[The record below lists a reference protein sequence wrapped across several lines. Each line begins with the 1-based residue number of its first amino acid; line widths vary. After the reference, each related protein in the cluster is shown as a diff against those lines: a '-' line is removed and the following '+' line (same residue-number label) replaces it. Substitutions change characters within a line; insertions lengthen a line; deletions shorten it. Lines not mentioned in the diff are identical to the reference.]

1 MERQELRNSVMKNK
15 DNETE
20 IDKGNRGIIE
30 VKGKSAPKKTLIL
43 IAILVFTLLAI
54 IIIFKLISKQES
66 VQHTTLEKTDE
77 TLITSSNNNVSLGT
91 IMKNI
96 EEKEKR
102 ETEKEK
108 ERENDNKTTLNKE
121 SAPPQQPE
129 TQSAV
134 SEIAKNSPSA
144 STSSTNDDKN
154 KPLPKSV
161 RQLMGETMVKI
172 DAQEQKDKPPV
183 QDELQGNE
191 YTNGSVSPVVHRRY
205 LLSAG
210 TALSC
215 VLKTKIV
222 TSYPGVTMCQLTRNV
237 WSDNGEVLLARKGSL
252 LIGEQNKVMTQGV
265 ARVFVNWTNLK
276 DGNVNVRI
284 GALGT
289 DSLGASGLPAWIDN
303 HFGERFGGALM
314 LSLLGDGLDILKN
327 TTQETAS
334 NSNITYEN
342 TSDATKEMAKTTLEN
357 TINIPPT
364 AYINQGTVLSV
375 IVPRNIDFS
384 SVYELQ

>member
-1 MERQELRNSVMKNK
+1 MKNK

-102 ETEKEK
+102 EAEKEK

-191 YTNGSVSPVVHRRY
+191 YANGSVSPVLHRRY

-222 TSYPGVTMCQLTRNV
+222 TSYPGVTMCQLTRNI

-342 TSDATKEMAKTTLEN
+342 TSDATKEMAKTTLDN

>member
-1 MERQELRNSVMKNK
+1 MKNK

-102 ETEKEK
+102 EVEKEK

-191 YTNGSVSPVVHRRY
+191 YANGSVSPVLHRRY

-222 TSYPGVTMCQLTRNV
+222 TSYPGVTMCQLTRNI
-237 WSDNGEVLLARKGSL
+237 WSDNGEVLLAHKGSL

-342 TSDATKEMAKTTLEN
+342 TSDATKEMAKTTLDN

>member
-1 MERQELRNSVMKNK
+1 MKNK

-102 ETEKEK
+102 EAEKEK
-108 ERENDNKTTLNKE
+108 ERENDNKTTLDKE

-172 DAQEQKDKPPV
+172 DAQEQKDKPPA

-191 YTNGSVSPVVHRRY
+191 YANGSVSPVLHRRY

-222 TSYPGVTMCQLTRNV
+222 TSYPGVTMCQLTRNI

-342 TSDATKEMAKTTLEN
+342 TSDATKEMAKTTLDN

>member
-1 MERQELRNSVMKNK
+1 MKNK

-30 VKGKSAPKKTLIL
+30 VKGKSAPKKALIL
-43 IAILVFTLLAI
+43 IAILFFTLLAI
-54 IIIFKLISKQES
+54 TIIFKLISKQES
-66 VQHTTLEKTDE
+66 AQQTTLEKTDE

-102 ETEKEK
+102 EAEKEK
-108 ERENDNKTTLNKE
+108 ERENENKTALNKE
-121 SAPPQQPE
+121 SAPSQQPE

-172 DAQEQKDKPPV
+172 DAQEQKDKSPV

-191 YTNGSVSPVVHRRY
+191 YANGSVSPVPHRRY

-342 TSDATKEMAKTTLEN
+342 TSDATKEMAKTTLDN

>member
-1 MERQELRNSVMKNK
+1 MKNK

-102 ETEKEK
+102 EAEKEK

-172 DAQEQKDKPPV
+172 DAQEQKDKPPA

-191 YTNGSVSPVVHRRY
+191 YANGSVSPVLHRRY

-222 TSYPGVTMCQLTRNV
+222 TSYPGVTMCQLTRNI

-342 TSDATKEMAKTTLEN
+342 TSDATKEMAKTTLDN

>member
-1 MERQELRNSVMKNK
+1 MKNK

-30 VKGKSAPKKTLIL
+30 VKGKSAPKKTLVL
-43 IAILVFTLLAI
+43 IAILAFTLLAI
-54 IIIFKLISKQES
+54 TIIFKLISKQES
-66 VQHTTLEKTDE
+66 LQHTTLEKTDE
-77 TLITSSNNNVSLGT
+77 TLITSTNNNVSLGT

-102 ETEKEK
+102 EAEKEK
-108 ERENDNKTTLNKE
+108 ERENDNKTALNKE
-121 SAPPQQPE
+121 SDPPQQPA

-172 DAQEQKDKPPV
+172 DAQEQKDKSPV

-191 YTNGSVSPVVHRRY
+191 YANGSVSPVLHRRY

-237 WSDNGEVLLARKGSL
+237 WSDNREVLLARKGSL

>member
-1 MERQELRNSVMKNK
+1 MKNK

-102 ETEKEK
+102 EAEKEK
-108 ERENDNKTTLNKE
+108 EIENNNKTTLNKE

-129 TQSAV
+129 AQSAV
-134 SEIAKNSPSA
+134 SEIAKNSPST

-191 YTNGSVSPVVHRRY
+191 YANGSVSPVLHRRY
-205 LLSAG
+205 LISAG

-222 TSYPGVTMCQLTRNV
+222 TSYPGVTMCQLTRNI

-342 TSDATKEMAKTTLEN
+342 TSDATKEMAKTTLDN

>member
-1 MERQELRNSVMKNK
+1 
-15 DNETE
+15 
-20 IDKGNRGIIE
+20 
-30 VKGKSAPKKTLIL
+30 
-43 IAILVFTLLAI
+43 
-54 IIIFKLISKQES
+54 
-66 VQHTTLEKTDE
+66 
-77 TLITSSNNNVSLGT
+77 
-91 IMKNI
+91 
-96 EEKEKR
+96 
-102 ETEKEK
+102 
-108 ERENDNKTTLNKE
+108 DNKTTLNKE

-191 YTNGSVSPVVHRRY
+191 YANGSVSPVLHRRY

-222 TSYPGVTMCQLTRNV
+222 TSYPGVTMCQLTRNI

-342 TSDATKEMAKTTLEN
+342 TSDATKEMAKTTLDN

>member
-1 MERQELRNSVMKNK
+1 MKNK

-102 ETEKEK
+102 EVEKEK

-121 SAPPQQPE
+121 SAPAQQPE

-172 DAQEQKDKPPV
+172 DAQEQKDKPPA

-191 YTNGSVSPVVHRRY
+191 YANGSVSPVLHRRY

-222 TSYPGVTMCQLTRNV
+222 TSYPGVTMCQLTRNI

-342 TSDATKEMAKTTLEN
+342 TSDATKEMAKTTLDN

>member
-102 ETEKEK
+102 EAEKEK

-172 DAQEQKDKPPV
+172 DAQEQKDKPPA

-191 YTNGSVSPVVHRRY
+191 YANGSVSPVLHRRY

-222 TSYPGVTMCQLTRNV
+222 TSYPGVTMCQLTRNI

-342 TSDATKEMAKTTLEN
+342 TSDATKEMAKTTLDN